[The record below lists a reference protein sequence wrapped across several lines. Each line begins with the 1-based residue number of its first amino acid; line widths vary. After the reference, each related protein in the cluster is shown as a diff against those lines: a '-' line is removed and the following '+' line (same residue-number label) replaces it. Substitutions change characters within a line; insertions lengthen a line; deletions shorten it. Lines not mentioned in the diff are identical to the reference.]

1 MNQLFFIVGDK
12 RQDDVPYNCKPYTG
26 KALFCDKEQGDEYYA
41 GNDEQKSDLV
51 LFEREILEFQCEHRD
66 FSNQH
71 PAGEEDEKK
80 NDVDIERDVCQQ
92 VFHADDESAP
102 EEGIGWRGQTNERC
116 RLPFVQV
123 ELCQS
128 YGGKSGYQEGDI
140 S

>member
-80 NDVDIERDVCQQ
+80 NDVDIERALAGVGKPMKDV
-92 VFHADDESAP
+92 V
-102 EEGIGWRGQTNERC
+102 C
-116 RLPFVQV
+116 RSSRLNFANLMA
-123 ELCQS
+123 ENAAIR
-128 YGGKSGYQEGDI
+128 KAT
-140 S
+140 